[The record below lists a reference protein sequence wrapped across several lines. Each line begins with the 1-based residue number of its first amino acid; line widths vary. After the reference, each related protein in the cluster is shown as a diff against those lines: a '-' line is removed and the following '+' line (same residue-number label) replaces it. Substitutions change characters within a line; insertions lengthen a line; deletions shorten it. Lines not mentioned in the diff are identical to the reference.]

1 MAETIESFV
10 AKLQTEGVEAG
21 KQAAEKLLSD
31 ARRQAEK
38 IVSDAEAQAK
48 KILSD
53 AETQGASLLER
64 SRGELQLAARDV
76 VLRLQTALVGA
87 LQAVLTAKVKQQLP
101 DSEFLSHTLHD
112 LVLEYAKADVEHKQ
126 RMQINVSP
134 QTQSELADWALQ
146 EMTARAAE
154 AGMSIDL
161 RGTLSTAGFEYEVT
175 GGTVEVTVESV
186 VETLSEMVSPQL
198 RQMVQ
203 QAAGDFQTGSDQTES
218 QE

>member
-1 MAETIESFV
+1 
-10 AKLQTEGVEAG
+10 
-21 KQAAEKLLSD
+21 
-31 ARRQAEK
+31 
-38 IVSDAEAQAK
+38 
-48 KILSD
+48 
-53 AETQGASLLER
+53 
-64 SRGELQLAARDV
+64 
-76 VLRLQTALVGA
+76 
-87 LQAVLTAKVKQQLP
+87 
-101 DSEFLSHTLHD
+101 
-112 LVLEYAKADVEHKQ
+112 
-126 RMQINVSP
+126 MQINVSP